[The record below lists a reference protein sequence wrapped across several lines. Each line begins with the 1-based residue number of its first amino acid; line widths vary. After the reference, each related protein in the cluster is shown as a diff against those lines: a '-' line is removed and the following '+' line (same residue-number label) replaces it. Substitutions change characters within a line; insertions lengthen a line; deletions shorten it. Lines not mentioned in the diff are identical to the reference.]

1 MKSNQLITEISRIQE
16 MMGLVKEN
24 KSLLKESLIDEI
36 VEILV
41 KFLRKDVSELTALGV
56 RNADDVKSVMDDFLD
71 PLVPAANKTN
81 MLKLILEDVGDVA
94 IKSLAKSAID
104 DVTTGVGKVVS
115 DRSKTY
121 IDWYKQGVMT
131 YDDVLAKISEDLS
144 DIMVKSSDELS
155 SLKNAINDESLLKVR
170 SQLDNAKAILD
181 AETDAATKAAKQAKE
196 QLDMAKKL
204 SDQFDSVKTQIDALP
219 SFKALSGDE
228 QLAVRNFLE
237 SNKTKTPTVLISET
251 ETFISKILLDPAR
264 VKQIPL
270 EDRKFLQRFKT
281 LLQNPKK
288 ILLYAGSGTLLVI
301 IGLLLTGNIGSARK
315 LYNDNEKDWEENDPD
330 NPTNDEETK
339 TCDQDLDKFK
349 AWLKGQ
355 GFGDTTIASATF
367 DVKICSGTITLGD
380 GSLGKLTWDGNTYIA

>member
-1 MKSNQLITEISRIQE
+1 
-16 MMGLVKEN
+16 
-24 KSLLKESLIDEI
+24 
-36 VEILV
+36 
-41 KFLRKDVSELTALGV
+41 
-56 RNADDVKSVMDDFLD
+56 
-71 PLVPAANKTN
+71 
-81 MLKLILEDVGDVA
+81 
-94 IKSLAKSAID
+94 
-104 DVTTGVGKVVS
+104 
-115 DRSKTY
+115 
-121 IDWYKQGVMT
+121 MT

-181 AETDAATKAAKQAKE
+181 AEADVATRAAKQAKE

-204 SDQFDSVKTQIDALP
+204 SDQFDSVKTQMEALP

-251 ETFISKILLDPAR
+251 ETFISKLLLDPAR

-281 LLQNPKK
+281 LLSSPKK
-288 ILLYAGSGTLLVI
+288 IGLYAASGTLLVI

-330 NPTNDEETK
+330 NPKNDEETK

-349 AWLKGQ
+349 AWLKGE
-355 GFGDTTIASATF
+355 GFGDTTIASAIF
-367 DVKICSGTITLGD
+367 DGKICSGTITLGD
-380 GSLGKLTWDGNTYIA
+380 GSLGKLTWDGTTYK